1 MHIGNLTV
9 SPFDPATKF
18 AGDIFSL
25 VCSADIHPL
34 STLTHGELSM
44 FEWFFGNSSL
54 PSGVTVSNVT
64 KSGNTTYTSILQFSP
79 LHETYTGVYTC
90 QIGYTAVSTTI
101 TVVGK
106 DSLLWLKFNLI
117 VTHF

>member
-18 AGDIFSL
+18 AGEIFSL

-34 STLTHGELSM
+34 PTHGELSM
-44 FEWFFGNSSL
+44 FEWFFGNSSR
-54 PSGVTVSNVT
+54 PSGATVSNVT
-64 KSGNTTYTSILQFSP
+64 KSGNTTYTSILQFP
-79 LHETYTGVYTC
+79 ALHKTYTGMYTC
-90 QIGYTAVSTTI
+90 HIGYTAVSTTI

-106 DSLLWLKFNLI
+106 DSL
-117 VTHF
+117 HFD